1 MLKVSCSLCIYS
13 WAEGI
18 GKYCLVDLYMS
29 NNMLV
34 CEVDQVSAGSLSTA

>member
-1 MLKVSCSLCIYS
+1 MLKVLCSLCRYS

-29 NNMLV
+29 NHMLV
-34 CEVDQVSAGSLSTA
+34 CEAVQVSAGSLSTA